1 MPLIIMLIVGI
12 LNLVL
17 AGVWLGSIFTD
28 RSNGRHVEFPQ
39 YLWTIGCFLMGTYA
53 IISCIGHVADVR

>member
-1 MPLIIMLIVGI
+1 MLIVGI
-12 LNLVL
+12 LNLVM

-28 RSNGRHVEFPQ
+28 RSNNRHVELPQ

-53 IISCIGHVADVR
+53 IISCIGHAASVK

>member
-28 RSNGRHVEFPQ
+28 RFNGRHVELPQ
-39 YLWTIGCFLMGTYA
+39 YLWSIGCFLLGLYA
-53 IISCIGHVADVR
+53 IISCIGHVAGVK